1 RNSFAPGPGLPKK
14 SSRHTPNPW
23 RLQPPDSRLMNDRAH
38 APAWARRWG
47 RSASRRRSAPAGLPR
62 RSVGAICTRSRRRL
76 EQPHALYLI
85 AFVELFT
92 QHLLLLTGLGDGA
105 LLHRAVAADQLRQ
118 RGDGHGGAVVGWFE
132 L

>member
-1 RNSFAPGPGLPKK
+1 
-14 SSRHTPNPW
+14 
-23 RLQPPDSRLMNDRAH
+23 
-38 APAWARRWG
+38 RRWG

-105 LLHRAVAADQLRQ
+105 LPHRTVAADQLRQ
-118 RGDGHGGAVVGWFE
+118 RGDGHGGAVVGRFE
-132 L
+132 LGQEVVDGLLVVGDQLALPPAVITIAERVERCPAPEAQLRQH